1 MAKSKKNMETANLIH
16 KLRKINRKYTFNIYR
31 VRIGG
36 VCMALF
42 FLFEIGSRLVGKFV
56 PMDPELKNVVCES
69 MSCIACLILG
79 EEVLTSLFKL
89 LPRYC
94 WGTLLAMIGG
104 AIGGLAITI
113 IMDYFDSEVAVDTA
127 DFIALGVCV
136 VLFGGAYL
144 MWRYSINKA
153 KQLKLER
160 EMARKR
166 RLYRNY

>member
-1 MAKSKKNMETANLIH
+1 METANLIQ
-16 KLRKINRKYTFNIYR
+16 KLRKINRKYAFNIFR

-36 VCMALF
+36 LYMALF

-56 PMDPELKNVVCES
+56 PMSPEVKNMVCETL
-69 MSCIACLILG
+69 SCIACLILG
-79 EEVLTSLFKL
+79 EEILRSLFKL

-104 AIGGLAITI
+104 AIGGLLITI
-113 IMDYFDSEVAVDTA
+113 VMDGVDSEVAVDTA
-127 DFIALGVCV
+127 DLIALGVCL

-144 MWRYSINKA
+144 MWRYSINQA

-160 EMARKR
+160 DNRIR
-166 RLYRNY
+166 RRIRRGY

>member
-1 MAKSKKNMETANLIH
+1 METANLIC
-16 KLRKINRKYTFNIYR
+16 KLRKLNRQYTFNIFR

-36 VCMALF
+36 LYMALF
-42 FLFEIGSRLVGKFV
+42 FLLVVGEKLVGKFV
-56 PMDPELKNVVCES
+56 PMSPEMKNVVCET

-79 EEVLTSLFKL
+79 EEIMRSLFKL

-104 AIGGLAITI
+104 AIGGLVITI

-136 VLFGGAYL
+136 LLFGGAFL
-144 MWRYSINKA
+144 MWRMAIRKA
-153 KQLKLER
+153 REKKYER

-166 RLYRNY
+166 RMHRAY

>member
-1 MAKSKKNMETANLIH
+1 METVNLIY
-16 KLRKINRKYTFNIYR
+16 KLRKINRKYAFNIFR

-36 VCMALF
+36 LYMALF

-56 PMDPELKNVVCES
+56 PMSPEVKNVVCETL
-69 MSCIACLILG
+69 SCIACLILG
-79 EEVLTSLFKL
+79 EEILRSLFKL

-104 AIGGLAITI
+104 AIGGLTITI
-113 IMDYFDSEVAVDTA
+113 IMDYFDSEVVVDSA
-127 DFIALGVCV
+127 DFIALGVCI

-144 MWRYSINKA
+144 LWRHSVNKA

-160 EMARKR
+160 EMARKKR
-166 RLYRNY
+166 R

>member
-1 MAKSKKNMETANLIH
+1 METVNLIH
-16 KLRKINRKYTFNIYR
+16 KLRKINRKYAFNIFR

-36 VCMALF
+36 LYMAIF

-56 PMDPELKNVVCES
+56 PMGPEMKNIVCETL
-69 MSCIACLILG
+69 SCIACLILG
-79 EEVLTSLFKL
+79 EEILRSLFKL

-104 AIGGLAITI
+104 AIGGLLITI
-113 IMDYFDSEVAVDTA
+113 VMDGVDSEVAVDKN
-127 DFIALGVCV
+127 DFVALGVCL

-144 MWRYSINKA
+144 MWRYSINQA

-160 EMARKR
+160 DNRIR
-166 RLYRNY
+166 RCIRRGY

>member
-1 MAKSKKNMETANLIH
+1 METVNLIY
-16 KLRKINRKYTFNIYR
+16 KLRKVNRKYSFNIFR

-36 VCMALF
+36 LYMALF

-56 PMDPELKNVVCES
+56 PMSPDVKNMVCETL
-69 MSCIACLILG
+69 SCIACLILG
-79 EEVLTSLFKL
+79 EEILRSLFKL

-113 IMDYFDSEVAVDTA
+113 VMDYFDSEVAVDTN
-127 DFIALGVCV
+127 DLIALGVCV
-136 VLFGGAYL
+136 ALFGVAYL
-144 MWRYSINKA
+144 LWRHSVNKA

-160 EMARKR
+160 EMERKR
-166 RLYRNY
+166 RVRRGY